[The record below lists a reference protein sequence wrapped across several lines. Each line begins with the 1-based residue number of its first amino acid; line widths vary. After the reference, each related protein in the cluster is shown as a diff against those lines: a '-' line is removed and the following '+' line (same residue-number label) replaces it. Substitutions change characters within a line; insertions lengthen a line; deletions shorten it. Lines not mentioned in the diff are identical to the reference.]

1 MSPLRL
7 RKQPLLLFALQI
19 LLSLG
24 VGISLLEIP
33 PALAQTPRIRYK
45 PKTKRPPLTHS
56 EAGGTRSGAEAN
68 SLVYLT
74 PLVSDEVSP
83 QTTQARPSFAWYLHN
98 PKGKAVTL
106 EFALIDPGIP
116 KPLYRTT
123 LKTDAKGLIAF
134 QMPGSAPELQK
145 DKAYRWTLIVVNDPK
160 RTGLNQR
167 LKGGILRVFSPPSIP
182 ELTAKK
188 PIDQTIAYAE
198 AGIWYDAI
206 QLASQ
211 TRLTPDAA
219 EIWLPLLEQGGLKAI
234 ADLERSSYSPAN

>member
-7 RKQPLLLFALQI
+7 RKQPLLLFSLQI

-24 VGISLLEIP
+24 VGMSLLEVP

-56 EAGGTRSGAEAN
+56 EAGGTRSGAEADN
-68 SLVYLT
+68 LVYLT
-74 PLVSDEVSP
+74 PLVSEEVSP

-123 LKTDAKGLIAF
+123 IKTDTKGLISF

-145 DKAYRWTLIVVNDPK
+145 DKTYRWTLIVVNDPK
-160 RTGLNQR
+160 RSGLNQR
-167 LKGGILRVFSPPSIP
+167 LNGGILRVDCPIP
-182 ELTAKK
+182 LTALTAQT

-206 QLASQ
+206 QMASQ
-211 TRLTPDAA
+211 TRHTPEASQV
-219 EIWLPLLEQGGLKAI
+219 WLPLLEQGGLQKI
-234 ADLERSSYSPAN
+234 ADLERGYSLAN

>member
-7 RKQPLLLFALQI
+7 RKQPLLLSALQI

-33 PALAQTPRIRYK
+33 PAAAQTPRIRYK

-56 EAGGTRSGAEAN
+56 EAGGTRNGGADN
-68 SLVYLT
+68 LVYLT
-74 PLVSDEVSP
+74 ALVSEEISP
-83 QTTQARPSFAWYLHN
+83 QTTKARPSFAWYLHN

-106 EFALIDPGIP
+106 EFALIDPGIS

-123 LKTDAKGLIAF
+123 LKTDTKGLIAF

-167 LKGGILRVFSPPSIP
+167 LNGGIQRVDRPTSIP
-182 ELTAKK
+182 ELTAKS

-206 QLASQ
+206 HLASQ
-211 TRLTPDAA
+211 TRQTPDAR
-219 EIWLPLLEQGGLKAI
+219 EIWLPLLEQGGLQKI
-234 ADLERSSYSPAN
+234 ADLERGYSPAN

>member
-1 MSPLRL
+1 MSPLRP
-7 RKQPLLLFALQI
+7 RKPPLLLSMLQI

-24 VGISLLEIP
+24 VGISLLEVP

-56 EAGGTRSGAEAN
+56 EAGGTRNGGADN
-68 SLVYLT
+68 LVYLT
-74 PLVSDEVSP
+74 ALLSEEISP
-83 QTTQARPSFAWYLHN
+83 QTTKARPSFAWYLHN

-123 LKTDAKGLIAF
+123 LKTDTKGLIAF
-134 QMPGSAPELQK
+134 QMPDSAPELQK

-160 RTGLNQR
+160 RTSLNQR
-167 LKGGILRVFSPPSIP
+167 LNGGIQRVDRPASLP
-182 ELTAKK
+182 ELTAT
-188 PIDQTIAYAE
+188 PIEQTVAYAE

-211 TRLTPDAA
+211 TRLTPDAR
-219 EIWLPLLEQGGLKAI
+219 EVWWPLLEQGGLKAI
-234 ADLERSSYSPAN
+234 ADLERGYSPAN

>member
-7 RKQPLLLFALQI
+7 RKQPLLLLAFQI

-24 VGISLLEIP
+24 VGASLLEIQ
-33 PALAQTPRIRYK
+33 PAVAQTPRVRYR

-56 EAGGTRSGAEAN
+56 EAGGTRSGASDN
-68 SLVYLT
+68 LVYLP
-74 PLVSDEVSP
+74 PLVSEEIAP

-106 EFALIDPGIP
+106 EFALIEPGLT

-123 LKTDAKGLIAF
+123 LKTDTKGLISF
-134 QMPGSAPELQK
+134 QMPGSAPELQT
-145 DKAYRWTLIVVNDPK
+145 DKTYRWTLIVVNDPR

-167 LKGGILRVFSPPSIP
+167 LKGGIQRVLSPSSIP
-182 ELTAKK
+182 ELTAKN

-206 QLASQ
+206 QFASQ
-211 TRLTPDAA
+211 VRQTPEADV
-219 EIWLPLLEQGGLKAI
+219 WLSLLEQGGLKEI
-234 ADLERSSYSPAN
+234 ADLERGSYSTAN

>member
-7 RKQPLLLFALQI
+7 RKQPFLLSALQI

-33 PALAQTPRIRYK
+33 PTAAQTPRIRYK

-56 EAGGTRSGAEAN
+56 EAGGTRSGGADN
-68 SLVYLT
+68 LVYLT
-74 PLVSDEVSP
+74 PLVSEEVSP

-98 PKGKAVTL
+98 PKGKSVTL
-106 EFALIDPGIP
+106 EFALIEPGIS

-123 LKTDAKGLIAF
+123 LKTDTKGLIAF

-167 LKGGILRVFSPPSIP
+167 LNGGIQRVDRPTSIP
-182 ELTAKK
+182 ELTAKS

-206 QLASQ
+206 HLASQ
-211 TRLTPDAA
+211 TRLTHDAR
-219 EIWLPLLEQGGLKAI
+219 EVWLPLLEQGGLKEI
-234 ADLERSSYSPAN
+234 ADLERGYSPAN

>member
-7 RKQPLLLFALQI
+7 RKQPLLLLFALQI

-24 VGISLLEIP
+24 VYTSLLDS
-33 PALAQTPRIRYK
+33 PAVAQTPRVRYK

-68 SLVYLT
+68 NLVYLT
-74 PLVSDEVSP
+74 PLVSEEVLP

-106 EFALIDPGIP
+106 EFALIDPGVP

-123 LKTDAKGLIAF
+123 LKTDAKGLISF
-134 QMPGSAPELQK
+134 QVPGSAPELQK

-167 LKGGILRVFSPPSIP
+167 LKGGILRVDRPPSIP
-182 ELTAKK
+182 RPDSQNPDRPNDRLCRSGHLVRRH
-188 PIDQTIAYAE
+188 PI
-198 AGIWYDAI
+198 
-206 QLASQ
+206 
-211 TRLTPDAA
+211 R
-219 EIWLPLLEQGGLKAI
+219 
-234 ADLERSSYSPAN
+234 

>member
-24 VGISLLEIP
+24 VYTSLLEIQ
-33 PALAQTPRIRYK
+33 PAVAQTPRVRYK

-56 EAGGTRSGAEAN
+56 EAGGTRSGASDN
-68 SLVYLT
+68 LIYLT
-74 PLVSDEVSP
+74 PLVSEEVSP

-106 EFALIDPGIP
+106 EFALIDPGVP
-116 KPLYRTT
+116 KPFYRTT
-123 LKTDAKGLIAF
+123 LKTDTKGLISF

-167 LKGGILRVFSPPSIP
+167 LRGGILRVDRPPSIP
-182 ELTAKK
+182 ELTAT

-206 QLASQ
+206 QFASQ
-211 TRLTPDAA
+211 ARQTPNADV
-219 EIWLPLLEQGGLKAI
+219 WLSLLEQGGLREI
-234 ADLERSSYSPAN
+234 ADLERNSYSTAN